1 MSERERAKWRATRLS
16 LLSATALAVAA
27 MVPPAGARSLDQVRA
42 RGSLGI
48 CAHPNALP
56 FSSRR
61 ATPPGFQIELGRAI
75 AQRLDVALIP
85 VWIIGPVQ
93 IRRSDCDI
101 ALDTIA
107 EAGAAAEIGLTL
119 SKPYYHA
126 SVVLAVPSD
135 SHLTSSR
142 ALDAASRVAVQVGS
156 VTAMRLNQR
165 GVPTSTFGFE
175 DEMLQAVA
183 EGEVSAAA
191 VAPAAAG
198 YYNMTHPDRP
208 LRVLGLDDTEP
219 ELSWNVSV
227 GLLKPDEKLKRAIN
241 DAIDQL
247 SADGTI
253 ARIYGTYGIVLQ
265 APR

>member
-1 MSERERAKWRATRLS
+1 MSECKAARRLS
-16 LLSATALAVAA
+16 LLSAATLAVAA
-27 MVPPAGARSLDQVRA
+27 MVAPAGARSLDSVRA
-42 RGSLGI
+42 RGGLGL

-61 ATPPGFQIELGRAI
+61 ATPPGFQIDLGRAI
-75 AQRLDVALIP
+75 AQRLDVALVP

-107 EAGAAAEIGLTL
+107 DAGAAAEIGLTL
-119 SKPYYHA
+119 SKPYYHTG
-126 SVVLAVPSD
+126 VVLAVPPESR
-135 SHLTSSR
+135 LTSSGG
-142 ALDAASRVAVQVGS
+142 LDAASRVAVQVGS
-156 VTAMRLNQR
+156 VTAMKLNQR

-198 YYNMTHPDRP
+198 YYNMKHPDRP
-208 LRVLGLDDTEP
+208 LRVFKLDDIEP

-227 GLLKPDEKLKRAIN
+227 GMLKPDEKLKRAID

-253 ARIYGTYGIVLQ
+253 ARIYAAYGIALQ
-265 APR
+265 APK

>member
-1 MSERERAKWRATRLS
+1 MSERRPAWRLS
-16 LLSATALAVAA
+16 AWSAAALAVAA
-27 MVPPAGARSLDQVRA
+27 LAPPAGARSLDSVRA
-42 RGSLGI
+42 RGSLGL

-75 AQRLDVALIP
+75 AQRLDVALVP

-93 IRRSDCDI
+93 IRRADCDI

-107 EAGAAAEIGLTL
+107 EPGAAAEIGLTL
-119 SKPYYHA
+119 SKPYYHTG
-126 SVVLAVPSD
+126 VVLAVPAD
-135 SHLTSSR
+135 SRLASSG
-142 ALDAASRVAVQVGS
+142 ALDADARVAVQVGS

-175 DEMLQAVA
+175 DEMLRAVA
-183 EGEVSAAA
+183 DGEVSAAA
-191 VAPAAAG
+191 VAPATAG

-208 LRVLGLDDTEP
+208 LRVVGLDDSEP

-227 GLLKPDEKLKRAIN
+227 GMLKPDEKLRRAIN

-253 ARIYGTYGIVLQ
+253 ARIYAGYGVTLQ
-265 APR
+265 APK

>member
-1 MSERERAKWRATRLS
+1 MSERGPARRLS
-16 LLSATALAVAA
+16 LLLATALAVAA
-27 MVPPAGARSLDQVRA
+27 LALPAGARSLDSVRA
-42 RGSLGI
+42 RGTLGL

-75 AQRLDVALIP
+75 AQRLGVALTPI
-85 VWIIGPVQ
+85 WIIGPVQ

-107 EAGAAAEIGLTL
+107 DAGAAAEIGLTL
-119 SKPYYHA
+119 SKPYYHTG
-126 SVVLAVPSD
+126 VVLAVPAD
-135 SHLTSSR
+135 SRLVSSG
-142 ALDAASRVAVQVGS
+142 ALDAGSRVAVQVGS
-156 VTAMRLNQR
+156 MTAMKLNQR

-183 EGEVSAAA
+183 DGEVSAAA

-198 YYNMTHPDRP
+198 YYNMTHPGRP
-208 LRVLGLDDTEP
+208 LRLVGLDDSKP

-227 GLLKPDEKLKRAIN
+227 GVLKPDEKLKRAID
-241 DAIDQL
+241 DAIGQL

-253 ARIYGTYGIVLQ
+253 ARIYAGYGITLQ
-265 APR
+265 APK